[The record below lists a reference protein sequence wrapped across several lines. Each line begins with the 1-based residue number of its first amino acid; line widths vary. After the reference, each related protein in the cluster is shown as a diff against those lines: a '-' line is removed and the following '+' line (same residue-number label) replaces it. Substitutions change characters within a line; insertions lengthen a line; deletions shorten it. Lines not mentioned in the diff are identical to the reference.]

1 MSLKIKVYDEVNE
14 STNIYEENIDDE
26 ELEME
31 KEIYEGNDFDHYIRD
46 VKLKVNYLPNYK
58 EDDSHYISLF
68 YINLTKNGRC
78 PNWLKGVDENNVWV
92 EVKRTGVENKIIDK
106 EKKNIIINILSWI
119 GEKLSAKK

>member
-1 MSLKIKVYDEVNE
+1 
-14 STNIYEENIDDE
+14 
-26 ELEME
+26 ME